1 MADSESRFL
10 QHVPR
15 IEARAALI
23 SLAAAVALLT
33 LKFVA
38 YFLTN
43 SSAIFSDALESTA
56 NVAAA
61 GFALY
66 ALHMAHRPADH
77 DHPYGHGKIEFLSAG
92 FEGSMILTAA
102 LVAVLRAV
110 DAILHRA
117 DLHIESLGLGLGIL
131 AIALVVNGI
140 IGVWLVRVGR
150 RSGSIT
156 LEADGRHLLSD
167 AVTSVAAIAGL
178 IVVTFTGWNYADP
191 IAALVVAAYIGF
203 TGAKLMKGA
212 VGGLMD
218 QQDEKDEKLLRSI
231 LNAHLGPSGHHPWI
245 CSYHKLR
252 HRHSGRYHWVDFHL
266 MMPAHWDI
274 RRGHQVA
281 SAIED
286 EIEEALG
293 IGNAT
298 AHIEP
303 CNGPA
308 CAWCAAERDE
318 RGAMGVK

>member
-1 MADSESRFL
+1 MADLMPRFL
-10 QHVPR
+10 RHVPR
-15 IEARAALI
+15 VEARAALM
-23 SLAAAVALLT
+23 SLTAAVVLLT

-43 SSAIFSDALESTA
+43 SSAIFSDALESIA

-102 LVAVLRAV
+102 LVAVLRAA
-110 DAILHRA
+110 DAILHKA
-117 DLHIESLGLGLGIL
+117 DLHALGIGLGLL
-131 AIALVVNGI
+131 AIALVVNAGI
-140 IGVWLVRVGR
+140 GLSLLRVGR
-150 RSGSIT
+150 RTGSVT

-167 AVTSVAAIAGL
+167 AITSVAAIAAL
-178 IVVTFTGWNYADP
+178 IVVRLTHWRYADP
-191 IAALVVAAYIGF
+191 IAALLVAGYIGF
-203 TGAKLMKGA
+203 MGIKLMRGA
-212 VGGLMD
+212 VSGLMD
-218 QQDEKDEKLLRSI
+218 EQDEKDEKLLRSI
-231 LNAHLGPSGHHPWI
+231 LDAHLGPSGRHPWI

-252 HRHSGRYHWVDFHL
+252 HRHSGRYHWVDFHI

-274 RRGHQVA
+274 ERGHQVA
-281 SAIED
+281 SEIED
-286 EIEEALG
+286 EIEQAIG

-303 CNGPA
+303 CNKTP
-308 CAWCAAERDE
+308 CEWCEAERAQAA
-318 RGAMGVK
+318 G